1 MPKRNLDESESD
13 DDNRSLV
20 NVDFDFFDPAAID
33 FIAIKR
39 MLAQLFQADAELL
52 HIHELAELIIS
63 QPLLGTTVKTD
74 GIESDPYAF
83 LTVLNLRQ
91 HQDHVA
97 IKALVEYALAK
108 SSDDTAFHH
117 VLRSLIGP
125 ASNNHVGFVVSER
138 LINMPVQV
146 VPPMY
151 KLLSDEIRW
160 AIEENEPYQFS
171 HYLCISRTYR
181 ISEDDENAMEGVE
194 STAPPAKRQKSAPNK
209 PHGLR
214 TYSYHSE
221 DELWEKF
228 GSHVLDFKFTRQV
241 PRDAESIGADT
252 AGKLM
257 LLPAEQFPLLVT
269 EMQVKYAPPS

>member
-1 MPKRNLDESESD
+1 
-13 DDNRSLV
+13 
-20 NVDFDFFDPAAID
+20 
-33 FIAIKR
+33 

-52 HIHELAELIIS
+52 HTHELAELIIS

-91 HQDHVA
+91 HRGHVA
-97 IKALVEYALAK
+97 IKALIEYALAK
-108 SSDDTAFHH
+108 SSDHAAFHQA
-117 VLRSLIGP
+117 LRALIGP
-125 ASNNHVGFVVSER
+125 TSSSHVGFIVSER

-146 VPPMY
+146 APPMY

-171 HYLCISRTYR
+171 HYLCISRTYH
-181 ISEDDENAMEGVE
+181 ISEEDENAMEGVE
-194 STAPPAKRQKSAPNK
+194 SSAPPAKRQKTPNK

-214 TYSYHSE
+214 TFSYHQE
-221 DELWEKF
+221 DEIWEKF
-228 GSHVLDFKFTRQV
+228 GSHVLDFKFTHEA
-241 PRDAESIGADT
+241 PRDAESIGVHT

-257 LLPAEQFPLLVT
+257 LLPAEHFPLLVA
-269 EMQVKYAPPS
+269 EMQEKYAAPS